1 MIQSLNFIFVSKA
14 AFIPN
19 FFMKY
24 FFPSFWSTWK
34 QVFKESLCHC
44 LLFNFSTGLP
54 IAPRTRN
61 YCAQTFIEPDFFS
74 LNFEEYIREPVKNV
88 LAEFVR

>member
-1 MIQSLNFIFVSKA
+1 MIQSLNYIFDNKA

-24 FFPSFWSTWK
+24 FLPSFWSTWK
-34 QVFKESLCHC
+34 QVFKESLC
-44 LLFNFSTGLP
+44 LLFNFSIGLP

-61 YCAQTFIEPDFFS
+61 YCAKTFIEPDFFS
-74 LNFEEYIREPVKNV
+74 LNFEEYITLPVY
-88 LAEFVR
+88 F